1 MVAFIVI
8 IMILLFFFGK
18 EGELGD
24 FIIGLLSIGIRIA
37 IIVGAFG
44 LNPILGIIVLFLLF
58 GSSDKN

>member
-18 EGELGD
+18 EGELED
-24 FIIGLLSIGIRIA
+24 FIIGLLFIGIRIA

-44 LNPILGIIVLFLLF
+44 LNPILGTIVLFLLF